1 MRETS
6 DTTAWK
12 RMTKESS
19 LERRHD
25 TRHRRTSAQV
35 FERDR
40 VEVKLPLR
48 VKIRGRLG
56 FGGCEMEN
64 RERRGGA
71 VKKKRNEAGGERGE
85 EKRGGGQANL
95 EGRL

>member
-1 MRETS
+1 
-6 DTTAWK
+6 
-12 RMTKESS
+12 MTKESS

-71 VKKKRNEAGGERGE
+71 VKKKRNEAGREGE

>member
-56 FGGCEMEN
+56 FGCEMEN